1 MTNPLEFAQLS
12 VPAIAEQIRRLNEED
27 LRKLCYI
34 LDEDNM
40 ADKLSIILDMVFTD
54 KALIKGDGSE

>member
-1 MTNPLEFAQLS
+1 MTNPS
-12 VPAIAEQIRRLNEED
+12 DIAEQIKRLNEEG

-40 ADKLSIILDMVFTD
+40 AFKMSTTLNMVFTD
-54 KALIKGDGSE
+54 KAHDLIEGDDSE

>member
-1 MTNPLEFAQLS
+1 MTNPS
-12 VPAIAEQIRRLNEED
+12 DIAEQIRRLNEEG

-40 ADKLSIILDMVFTD
+40 AFKMSTTLNMVFTD
-54 KALIKGDGSE
+54 KAHDLIEGDDSE

>member
-1 MTNPLEFAQLS
+1 MTNPS
-12 VPAIAEQIRRLNEED
+12 DIAEQIKRLNEED

-40 ADKLSIILDMVFTD
+40 ADKLSTTLNMVFIE
-54 KALIKGDGSE
+54 KAHDLIEGDESE